1 MTIMVEL
8 PENKKEAAFIIQLLQ
23 KLNLVIKK
31 PAINETDLPEELVK
45 LLEDRLNDL
54 EQNRDNEMSLEAFS
68 DKYF

>member
-1 MTIMVEL
+1 MVEL